1 MSIDTNE
8 NIIEIKDGV
17 DFENLDGIEILKSI
31 YNKELN
37 CKKNILEC
45 IEKSKE
51 LKNENISDEKR
62 QGAYNIIYKS
72 IEEMGSIV
80 KPNTI
85 MFLKNKLKGELGKYV
100 INKDP
105 KETNHFITFFKEAY
119 PVNNRRKD
127 FTWVLMNINKITDE
141 QIWTTLT
148 YINRCIL
155 KDRRK
160 LDLEEKRDIL
170 KMTELLVS
178 RNNLKY
184 INQVKSLEKL
194 LTVLNIKIVSNKDRF
209 KMKSK

>member
-8 NIIEIKDGV
+8 NIIEIKDG

-45 IEKSKE
+45 IENSKE
-51 LKNENISDEKR
+51 FKSEKISDEKR
-62 QGAYNIIYKS
+62 QEAYNTIYKS
-72 IEEMGSIV
+72 IEDMGSIV

-100 INKDP
+100 ANKDP

-119 PVNNRRKD
+119 PAKNRRKD
-127 FTWVLMNINKITDE
+127 FTWVLMDINKITDE

-148 YINRCIL
+148 YVNRCIL
-155 KDRRK
+155 KDRRN
-160 LDLEEKRDIL
+160 LNLEEKRDIL

-194 LTVLNIKIVSNKDRF
+194 LTVLNIKVVSNKDKF
-209 KMKSK
+209 KVKSK